1 MDLITKIR
9 RNTATLHSAAEHSGF
24 IKRIVDGNAC
34 KDSYAEY
41 LFNLSAMYK
50 AIEDTLE
57 KNASNEIIKNFVTK
71 ELYRYELI
79 QQDLHFL
86 LGDKIDTM
94 TLLPSTKSFIERIK
108 EIDSSNPELIIAYA
122 YTRFIADLFGGRTF
136 IALLSVNYKVPKE
149 GLNYYNCDQI
159 KDIRS
164 YVMNYASKM
173 NNMNLSE
180 ELEMK
185 LINEVSNAYI
195 YNLAISCEL
204 EAKLYLN

>member
-9 RNTATLHSAAEHSGF
+9 SNTATLHSAAEHSGF

-71 ELYRYELI
+71 ELYRYELL